1 MDRAFLADVSEIPP
15 SPPETPLIGYP
26 RNGDPASGVRATKPG
41 AWWYHMIEEEILNV
55 IRDAGLTPDP
65 KKVDQLVEAINKRS
79 GVPIGTVEYFA
90 MATPPAGY
98 LKADGAAVG
107 RATYPDLFAAIGT
120 TFGAGDGETTFNL
133 PDMIGQFAEGS
144 ATPGAVKEA
153 GLPNIIGS
161 ISNVASGGANASSAS
176 GALSIAARSNN
187 NMTPGSSAYGHTF
200 ALAINAS
207 DFNPIY
213 GKSNTVQPPAL
224 TLLPCIKAFDAAVN
238 PGLIDITELANE
250 MAGKV
255 DKVIN
260 GKRIAY
266 VIDSYRNGTNWWR
279 RWSDGWVEQGGK
291 ASIPGSGG
299 ADIVLLLPF
308 LNADY
313 CVTVINIDFLISVVP
328 GLNGRKITGFN
339 LDYASPDVVG
349 DVLWSACGQGAS
361 S

>member
-133 PDMIGQFAEGS
+133 PDMIGRFAEGS

-153 GLPNIIGS
+153 GLPNITGEINGHFGSSVAFGTGSLFTS
-161 ISNVASGGANASSAS
+161 ISGSRYRATPDGTGGEAFFSAFIDASHSS
-176 GALSIAARSNN
+176 
-187 NMTPGSSAYGHTF
+187 
-200 ALAINAS
+200 
-207 DFNPIY
+207 PIY

-224 TLLPCIKAFDAAVN
+224 TLLPCIKAFDASVN
-238 PGLIDITELANE
+238 SGLIDITELANE